1 MSIPRFILGN
11 RNLWNNPLKIKGS
24 LPYQTLRGYAK
35 ASKKTSSFSMTVPEA
50 TKYLRALSVSVP
62 FDGSY
67 VLSVGL
73 RTRRGLPPVR
83 GKVLF
88 PHPFH
93 EIPKICVL
101 AVGDAER
108 EALEHGATYAGGEN
122 LVQKII
128 AGEIE
133 FSKCLA
139 HPSASHLLPKVAK
152 ILGPKH
158 LLPTTKRGTIV
169 EEIGPA
175 VEAAMKMTDYR
186 EANGVINIPIGKLDY
201 DDKLLQD
208 NIEALLNSI
217 RNHISQ
223 LSTKVKVSI
232 KNTHLFASNTISL
245 PLPYK

>member
-1 MSIPRFILGN
+1 MSIPRFMFGK
-11 RNLWNNPLKIKGS
+11 RNLWSNPLKIKGS
-24 LPYQTLRGYAK
+24 LPYQTLRNY
-35 ASKKTSSFSMTVPEA
+35 SKKSKESPSFSMTVPEA

-88 PHPFH
+88 PHPFL
-93 EIPKICVL
+93 EAPKLCVF

-108 EALEHGATYAGGEN
+108 EALQHGATYAGGEN
-122 LVQKII
+122 LVQKVL

-139 HPSASHLLPKVAK
+139 HPNAAHLLPQVAK

-169 EEIGPA
+169 EEVGPA

-186 EANGVINIPIGKLDY
+186 ETNGVINVPVGKLNY

-208 NIEALLNSI
+208 NVEALLNSI
-217 RNHISQ
+217 RSHISK

>member
-1 MSIPRFILGN
+1 MSIPRFIFGK
-11 RNLWNNPLKIKGS
+11 RNLWNNPLKIKGT
-24 LPYQTLRGYAK
+24 LPYQTLRSYAK
-35 ASKKTSSFSMTVPEA
+35 KSKESPSFSMTVPEV

-62 FDGSY
+62 FEGSY

-88 PHPFH
+88 PHPFL
-93 EIPKICVL
+93 ETPKVCVL
-101 AVGDAER
+101 AVGDAQR

-122 LVQKII
+122 VVQKIL
-128 AGEIE
+128 AEEIE

-139 HPSASHLLPKVAK
+139 HPNASHLLPKVAK
-152 ILGPKH
+152 TLGPKH
-158 LLPTTKRGTIV
+158 LLPAAKRGTIV
-169 EEIGPA
+169 EEVGPA

-186 EANGVINIPIGKLDY
+186 EANGVINMPVGKLDY
-201 DDKLLQD
+201 DEKLLQD

-223 LSTKVKVSI
+223 LPTKVKVTI
-232 KNTHLFASNTISL
+232 KKTHLFASNTISL